1 MALALGAAMAVAG
14 CSNDADT
21 PSTSGAPTTSLAPSS
36 SASAAPLTVVP
47 PDSSGAPSA
56 SGSAVSMPSASG
68 PVVSVHTDP
77 PAASQSAGVPG
88 GTPAVTAPGTTATT
102 WDAVGRETTLH
113 CQVAFPLQPKYT
125 ADNVELTLICDG
137 LPGSFKYV
145 IADYPDTSLAVTPD
159 TGYFNI
165 TGVVQKFDTVDG
177 NKVVR
182 MKASKIVL
190 AGQ

>member
-14 CSNDADT
+14 CSNDAET
-21 PSTSGAPTTSLAPSS
+21 PSSSGAPTTSPVPSS
-36 SASAAPLTVVP
+36 AGGAPITVVP
-47 PDSSGAPSA
+47 PDSSGVPSA
-56 SGSAVSMPSASG
+56 SGSAPSMPSASG
-68 PVVSVHTDP
+68 SLVPVHTDP
-77 PAASQSAGVPG
+77 PAASQSAGAPG

-125 ADNVELTLICDG
+125 ADNVELTMICDG

-145 IADYPDTSLAVTPD
+145 IADYPDTSLAITPD

-177 NKVVR
+177 NRVVR